1 MRKILSLLLLV
12 LISASFG
19 IGAQASTETI
29 IGPDIIY
36 KQKDKFLTL
45 SQILDLYS
53 SADGEVYAI
62 SDSYTGYGDI
72 PGIYDI
78 VLGVSGTTTQETIT
92 ISVRNTIGNVI
103 AVTETDGSIAINVY
117 KNVTLTHQQIIDIL
131 VNIQHITITSTTQTQ
146 IITNSYTENANAPGN
161 YIYEFRLMTTSGYEM
176 LYDVTIRVSNS
187 DELLP
192 DSIYLPPESTESNGN
207 VLSVIIAVAFGLF
220 ILFIGYKLLRKK

>member
-62 SDSYTGYGDI
+62 SDS
-72 PGIYDI
+72 
-78 VLGVSGTTTQETIT
+78 
-92 ISVRNTIGNVI
+92 
-103 AVTETDGSIAINVY
+103 
-117 KNVTLTHQQIIDIL
+117 
-131 VNIQHITITSTTQTQ
+131 
-146 IITNSYTENANAPGN
+146 
-161 YIYEFRLMTTSGYEM
+161 
-176 LYDVTIRVSNS
+176 
-187 DELLP
+187 
-192 DSIYLPPESTESNGN
+192 
-207 VLSVIIAVAFGLF
+207 
-220 ILFIGYKLLRKK
+220 